1 MAFASPLEMD
11 ARRTKL
17 APTKKSWCPRLQAIC
32 LSGVG
37 PNQCCNLLCVTASL
51 ITLFILLI
59 AVFYIG
65 SSIEMSKAR
74 QLPDTDWVYES
85 PRVCS
90 AENVTWPTLADARN
104 AGQLVRSCGECGQ
117 CSNAHDVSI
126 YWTTRASMTRDATAC
141 GMKAVFGG
149 RARASSCM
157 LSTFS
162 MTVGCNECWVDN
174 ILCDIQKC
182 VFTCLLFRMG
192 WGGSNNAPGSEGM
205 LSECL
210 ECDERRCGPAFIACA
225 GANRRRSGMHSDIE
239 RNRSHVCRAIDLG
252 PVVDAFGQG
261 YWQAQLNQL
270 TA

>member
-1 MAFASPLEMD
+1 MD

-90 AENVTWPTLADARN
+90 AENVTWPTLTDARN
-104 AGQLVRSCGECGQ
+104 AGQLVRSC
-117 CSNAHDVSI
+117 
-126 YWTTRASMTRDATAC
+126 R
-141 GMKAVFGG
+141 
-149 RARASSCM
+149 
-157 LSTFS
+157 
-162 MTVGCNECWVDN
+162 
-174 ILCDIQKC
+174 
-182 VFTCLLFRMG
+182 
-192 WGGSNNAPGSEGM
+192 
-205 LSECL
+205 
-210 ECDERRCGPAFIACA
+210 
-225 GANRRRSGMHSDIE
+225 
-239 RNRSHVCRAIDLG
+239 
-252 PVVDAFGQG
+252 
-261 YWQAQLNQL
+261 
-270 TA
+270 

>member
-17 APTKKSWCPRLQAIC
+17 APNKKSWCPRLQAIC

-37 PNQCCNLLCVTASL
+37 PNQFCNLLCVTATL

-74 QLPDTDWVYES
+74 QLHDTDWVYES

-90 AENVTWPTLADARN
+90 ADNVTWPTLADARN

-117 CSNAHDVSI
+117 CSNAHDISI

-141 GMKAVFGG
+141 GMKAFFGG

-157 LSTFS
+157 LSTFN

-174 ILCDIQKC
+174 ILCDLQKC
-182 VFTCLLFRMG
+182 VFACLLFRMG
-192 WGGSNNAPGSEGM
+192 WGGSNNVPGSEGR

-261 YWQAQLNQL
+261 YWQAQLRQL
-270 TA
+270 R

>member
-90 AENVTWPTLADARN
+90 AENVTWPTLTDARN

-192 WGGSNNAPGSEGM
+192 WGGSN
-205 LSECL
+205 
-210 ECDERRCGPAFIACA
+210 
-225 GANRRRSGMHSDIE
+225 
-239 RNRSHVCRAIDLG
+239 
-252 PVVDAFGQG
+252 
-261 YWQAQLNQL
+261 L
-270 TA
+270 T